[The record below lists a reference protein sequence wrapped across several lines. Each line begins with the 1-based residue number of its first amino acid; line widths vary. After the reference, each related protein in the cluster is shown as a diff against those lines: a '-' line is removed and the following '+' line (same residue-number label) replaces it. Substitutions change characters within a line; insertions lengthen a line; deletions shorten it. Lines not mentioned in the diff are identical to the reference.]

1 MDGRTAQLR
10 ETFDAVAE
18 RYDRVRPGYP
28 RPTVEDLEYLAA
40 LQVGSRVLEI
50 GCGTGQL
57 TVPLA
62 RLGTAVTAVELGAA
76 LADVARRNM
85 AAYPNVQVVV
95 GAFEEVALAEAAFD
109 LVVAATSFHWI
120 DPATRLRKSARV
132 LRRGGFLAVIDTHHI
147 AGGTDQFFLEVQ
159 RHYEKWDPTTPP
171 GLRLQGADAIPV
183 ARPDLEE
190 PALFGPA
197 LLRRYEWEAEYTTS
211 EYLALLLTYSNHLA
225 LPAPQQDGLISGI
238 GSLIDT
244 RFGGIV
250 RKRYLTELRVI
261 PRRTTPCD

>member
-1 MDGRTAQLR
+1 MDGKTAQLR

-28 RPTVEDLEYLAA
+28 RQTVEDLEHLAA

-62 RLGTAVTAVELGAA
+62 QLGPTVTAVELGAA
-76 LADVARRNM
+76 LADVARRNV
-85 AAYPNVQVVV
+85 AAYPNVRIIV
-95 GAFEEVALAEAAFD
+95 GAFEEVPLTEHAFD

-120 DPATRLRKSARV
+120 DPATRLTKSARV
-132 LRRGGFLAVIDTHHI
+132 LRRGGSLAVIDTHHI
-147 AGGTDQFFLEVQ
+147 AGGTDRFFVDVQ
-159 RHYEKWDPTTPP
+159 RHYEKWDPMTPP
-171 GLRLQGADAIPV
+171 GLRLQDADAIPV
-183 ARPDLEE
+183 ARPDLEDPQLFE
-190 PALFGPA
+190 PAV
-197 LLRRYEWEAEYTTS
+197 LRRYEWEAEYTTS

-238 GSLIDT
+238 RSLIDT
-244 RFGGIV
+244 RFDGIV

-261 PRRTTPCD
+261 PRRTTRSD

>member
-1 MDGRTAQLR
+1 MDGRTTQLR

-28 RPTVEDLEYLAA
+28 RRTVKDLEHLAA

-62 RLGTAVTAVELGAA
+62 RLGPTVTAVELGAA
-76 LADVARRNM
+76 LADVARRNV
-85 AAYPNVQVVV
+85 AAYPNVRIVV
-95 GAFEEVALAEAAFD
+95 GAFEEVRFAEDAFD

-120 DPATRLRKSARV
+120 DPSTRLTKSARV
-132 LRRGGFLAVIDTHHI
+132 LRRGGSLAVIDTHHI
-147 AGGTDQFFLEVQ
+147 AGGTEQFFVDVQ
-159 RHYEKWDPTTPP
+159 RHYEKWDPATPP
-171 GLRLQGADAIPV
+171 GLRLQGAEAIPV
-183 ARPDLEE
+183 ARPDLEDPHLFE
-190 PALFGPA
+190 PAV
-197 LLRRYEWEAEYTTS
+197 LRRYEWEAEYTTS

-238 GSLIDT
+238 RSLLDA
-244 RFGGIV
+244 RFDGIV
-250 RKRYLTELRVI
+250 KKRYLTELRVI
-261 PRRTTPCD
+261 PRRTTHSD

>member
-1 MDGRTAQLR
+1 MDVRTAQLR

-28 RPTVEDLEYLAA
+28 RQTVEDLEHLAA
-40 LQVGSRVLEI
+40 LRVGGRVLEI

-62 RLGTAVTAVELGAA
+62 RLGTTLTAVELGTA
-76 LADVARRNM
+76 LADVARRNA

-95 GAFEEVALAEAAFD
+95 GAFEEVPLADNAFD

-120 DPATRLRKSARV
+120 DPATRLTKSARV
-132 LRRGGFLAVIDTHHI
+132 LRPGGSLAVIDTHHI
-147 AGGTDQFFLEVQ
+147 AGGTDQFFVDVQ
-159 RHYEKWDPTTPP
+159 RQYERWDPATPP

-183 ARPDLEE
+183 ARPDLEDPRLFE
-190 PALFGPA
+190 PAV
-197 LLRRYEWEAEYTTS
+197 LRRYEWEAEYTTS
-211 EYLALLLTYSNHLA
+211 EYLELLLTYSNHLA

-244 RFGGIV
+244 RFGGTV

-261 PRRTTPCD
+261 RRRTTHRD